1 MGNGC
6 SIYLA
11 CVVLW
16 MEITIKGALCI
27 QRIFLGFFTIFILEY
42 SIHTVYVGVV
52 ASQVGFFEASRSLL
66 TTDIKN
72 RVPT

>member
-1 MGNGC
+1 VHSKN
-6 SIYLA
+6 
-11 CVVLW
+11 
-16 MEITIKGALCI
+16 
-27 QRIFLGFFTIFILEY
+27 IFVGFFTIFILEY
-42 SIHTVYVGVV
+42 IHTVYVGVV